1 MPVSVEL
8 TRCVNSDG
16 DCALLDIPGSGQ
28 LSCRGQAGNVTWGLL
43 MALCCLVALFAPV
56 KSYSV
61 GEHTELRNLVALKSI
76 VIPNFSKNIDCTA
89 FVNNNAFLSLLGKF
103 SRQSGSEF
111 RGHSWIENES
121 TTMFPKTR
129 FRWISMFERPVKD
142 SNPDNVRYVIGRS
155 LPIVSY
161 NELDAILR
169 QFGEVAYALHVWP
182 CPNISAQLP
191 LSGLLSIDN
200 QISSCPPE
208 KQCREA
214 QDNGKYGDDRICVP
228 MDKRTYT
235 ASDVEKGDVVL
246 KKASLALSGFG
257 FFIHF

>member
-16 DCALLDIPGSGQ
+16 DCALLWRPGDTGQ
-28 LSCRGQAGNVTWGLL
+28 LSCRGQAGNVTWGLR
-43 MALCCLVALFAPV
+43 MALCCPSLPSSPTSEVLLRRRTYRTSSLGGAQ
-56 KSYSV
+56 SV
-61 GEHTELRNLVALKSI
+61 

-89 FVNNNAFLSLLGKF
+89 FVNNNAFLFLLGKF
-103 SRQSGSEF
+103 SRRSGSEF
-111 RGHSWIENES
+111 RGHSWIEETNRA
-121 TTMFPKTR
+121 TMFPKTR

-155 LPIVSY
+155 SPIVSY

-191 LSGLLSIDN
+191 LHGLVSIDN
-200 QISSCPPE
+200 QISVATKNSRSP
-208 KQCREA
+208 R
-214 QDNGKYGDDRICVP
+214 
-228 MDKRTYT
+228 
-235 ASDVEKGDVVL
+235 
-246 KKASLALSGFG
+246 
-257 FFIHF
+257 